1 MAVCVLNSLANVGN
15 AGHLGED
22 SRSLENMLTYQA
34 VVPCLETAMFNSMN
48 VNNLVKSASFI
59 IINDLMLSNG
69 TGCKLFND
77 KEANTPTMFNEQAK
91 LINDTTGLIDTGGY
105 KNRNDQTLTINK
117 VGSYVELRL
126 KRLSGSKYL
135 LNDVDHEARSF
146 KTHRFS
152 HPYYEENRRRNSS
165 NMSAFA
171 ASTESISSIY
181 KSRSRSTS
189 RSSTSSSSSSSFFS
203 PFSADSSFRKK
214 KSKKKLKLSAAIGKM
229 SSTAT
234 TTIASTANAKKL
246 SSSSSSKKSTKK
258 ISRQRPKIASSCQS
272 KPKKACKSSKHN
284 KFAKL
289 NEEFISKSYL
299 SKSCVIASSLSNF
312 SLANAGSQPNAK
324 KLKCLLVGDA
334 RVGKSALMFL
344 FLKQIFQ
351 FEYQPTI
358 VDDYE
363 GNFCLFPSFCL
374 QQTKRNNS
382 PPGWF

>member
-1 MAVCVLNSLANVGN
+1 MAVCVLNSLTSVGN
-15 AGHLGED
+15 AGHLAED

-34 VVPCLETAMFNSMN
+34 GVPCLDSMSGNAMFNSMN

-69 TGCKLFND
+69 AGCKLFND
-77 KEANTPTMFNEQAK
+77 NKANTTTMFSEHSK
-91 LINDTTGLIDTGGY
+91 INDTTGLIDSGGY

-152 HPYYEENRRRNSS
+152 HPYYEEHRRRNSS
-165 NMSAFA
+165 TMSAFA

-181 KSRSRSTS
+181 KSRTRSTS
-189 RSSTSSSSSSSFFS
+189 RSSTTSSSSSSSFFS

-246 SSSSSSKKSTKK
+246 STKKSTTKK

-312 SLANAGSQPNAK
+312 SIANAGSSQPNAK

-363 GNFCLFPSFCL
+363 GN
-374 QQTKRNNS
+374 
-382 PPGWF
+382 